1 MQVVFKIA
9 LMAAIGGL
17 IGYITNVI
25 AVKMLFRPYEPLKI
39 PLIKFEIVGLIPKR
53 RKEIAKS
60 IAETVK
66 KEILSEDDIFDN
78 LVTEDDKKKIVEYI
92 IKKIKDIIDE
102 KAKSIPFPFV
112 GMISSVVEDIV
123 KKEAEGMIDDLI
135 DDFIKTAKERVD
147 VEKLIEDKI
156 NSFDIE
162 EVEELIIRIA
172 KKELKHIEI
181 LGLILGSV
189 IGLVQGFISI
199 LL

>member
-39 PLIKFEIVGLIPKR
+39 PLTKFEIVGLIPKR